1 MTATEKKE
9 TAKAED
15 YQTFISSL
23 QPYMIGLAE
32 SSCEINRKDYWAKE
46 EGKNVSF
53 KLTSKPTSVDK
64 KHFDSRSTLAL
75 TMTGE
80 KSKATVVKINATF
93 DLHFHANSINK
104 EFVDKFC
111 ESDIRLIVWP
121 YFREYVT
128 STIARMHVPPI
139 FLPMSSKEE

>member
-1 MTATEKKE
+1 MIVTDKKE
-9 TAKAED
+9 AAKVDD
-15 YQTFISSL
+15 YQAFISSL
-23 QPYMIGLAE
+23 ELYMIGLAE

-53 KLTSKPTSVDK
+53 KLTSKPNSVDQ
-64 KHFDSRSTLAL
+64 KHFDARSTIAL

-80 KSKATVVKINATF
+80 KSKATVVKINAAF
-93 DLHFHANSINK
+93 DLHFHAKPINK
-104 EFVDKFC
+104 GLVDKFC

-128 STIARMHVPPI
+128 STISRMHIPPI
-139 FLPMSSKEE
+139 LLPLSSKEE